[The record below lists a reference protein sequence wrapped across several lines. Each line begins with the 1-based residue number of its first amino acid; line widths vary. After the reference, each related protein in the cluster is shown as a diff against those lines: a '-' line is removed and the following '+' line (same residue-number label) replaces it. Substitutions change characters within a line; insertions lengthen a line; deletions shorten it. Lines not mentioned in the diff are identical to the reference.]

1 MKSNC
6 FAWLLLSATLLAQS
20 KPLSP
25 DFGLLASGHDR
36 ADHGVLKQ
44 YGKLP
49 LSFEANQG
57 QTDGR
62 VRFLSRGSGYTL
74 FLTSQEAVLSF
85 RQQDSQLD
93 SKSSPEHQASTANA
107 VLRMKLVDADPDVR
121 VTGVDELPG
130 TTNYFRGSDP
140 TKWHTNVANF
150 TKVRYRSVF
159 HGVDLVYYG
168 NQGQLEYDFVVAAG
182 ANPGSICLAFNGAH
196 ETYVDKQSGD
206 LVLKMGT
213 GAKEVRF
220 RRPVAYQ
227 EEAATDSVQLPSDT
241 SEDRRLIA
249 ADYVVDARNNVSFQ
263 LGAYDHSKTLLIDPT
278 LAYST
283 YLGGT
288 SNDYG
293 AGIAVDSAGSA
304 YVTGYTNST
313 SFPVT
318 SGSFQTTCSGGCSGT
333 TVDAFVSK
341 LDPTGSFLIYSTY
354 LGGGGN
360 DYGNG
365 IAVDGSGNAYIVGQ
379 TFSPNFPTTSG
390 AFQTTCGTGS
400 CLAGDAFITRLNP
413 TGSALVY
420 STYLGGKSLNQGNAI
435 ALDAAGDAYVTGYTE
450 STNFPTTPGALKTT
464 CTCSKFS
471 DVFVTELNPGGSALV
486 YSTYLGGS
494 KQDVAYAIA
503 LDPSNNAYV
512 TGFTQST
519 DFPTSPGAFQKSSG
533 AMITGFVSALNS
545 TGSALVYSTYLG
557 GNTTGTTPCETCA
570 TSIAVDSTGSAVVT
584 GLTAES
590 TFPTTPGAYQTVF
603 KSGSNGHDAFITKL
617 NPGGT
622 AAVFST
628 YLGGTKDDGVT
639 GVAYDSAG
647 NVWLR
652 GNTASTDFPVTP
664 GAFQTV
670 SGGNFDAFVA
680 ELDPTG
686 SLLLYS
692 SYLGGSGVEY
702 GGATRMLALD
712 HQSPPNIYITGYTD
726 STNFPTTAGS
736 IQPGLAGANDAFV
749 SKFSPSPNAGLSPSS
764 LNFGNQNDGTT
775 SPPQTVTL
783 TNTGNQNLNVTGV
796 SITGTNNH
804 DFAETNNCSRL
815 APNATCTI
823 SVTFTP
829 SISGNETA
837 DVSFTDNAADSPQ
850 LVSLAGVGV
859 GGGAIVVLSPTS
871 LTFAT
876 QLVNTI
882 SAGQKV
888 TLMNT
893 GTASLS
899 ITSIAASGDFD
910 QINTCGT
917 SVAAGA
923 SCSITVKFK
932 PSTLN
937 TRTGSITV
945 TDNATTS
952 PQTVSLSGTGTYIQL
967 SPTLLNFGTV
977 TVGTSSSPQA
987 ITLTNTDS
995 VAVGIQGVS
1004 FTGVA
1009 KGDYS
1014 QTNTCGSSMAQGAS
1028 CSINVTFKPT
1038 ATGTRTAKVSIAD
1051 FGGGSPQ
1058 TVQLTGTG
1066 Q

>member
-1 MKSNC
+1 MKSNY
-6 FAWLLLSATLLAQS
+6 FAWLLISATLLAQS
-20 KPLSP
+20 KHLPQNSA
-25 DFGLLASGHDR
+25 LAATAPEHSAAHS
-36 ADHGVLKQ
+36 ADQTGILKT

-49 LSFEANQG
+49 LSFEPNLG
-57 QTDGR
+57 QADAQ
-62 VRFLSRGSGYTL
+62 VKFLSRGSGYAL

-85 RQQDSQLD
+85 RQQDSQRD
-93 SKSSPEHQASTANA
+93 SKTSSGREATKADA
-107 VLRMKLVDADPDVR
+107 VLHMQLVDGHPDALI
-121 VTGVDELPG
+121 TGVDELPG
-130 TTNYFRGSDP
+130 KTNYIRGNDP
-140 TKWHTNVANF
+140 QKWNTNVANF
-150 TKVRYRSVF
+150 AKVRYEKVF
-159 HGVDLVYYG
+159 DGVDLVYYG

-182 ANPGSICLAFNGAH
+182 ANPGSIRLAFAGARGVS
-196 ETYVDKQSGD
+196 VDRQSGD
-206 LVLKMGT
+206 LVLKVGT
-213 GAKEVRF
+213 GPKEIRF
-220 RRPVAYQ
+220 RKPVAYQ
-227 EEAATDSVQLPSDT
+227 DVTGNAKA
-241 SEDRRLIA
+241 DRQLIA
-249 ADYVVDARNNVSFQ
+249 ADYVVDSRHQVSFQ
-263 LGAYDHSKTLLIDPT
+263 LGPYDHSKALLIDPT

-293 AGIAVDSAGSA
+293 TGIAVDGAGSA

-313 SFPVT
+313 SFPIT

-333 TVDAFVSK
+333 TVDALVTK
-341 LDPTGSFLIYSTY
+341 LDPTGSFLVYSTY
-354 LGGGGN
+354 LGGAGN

-365 IAVDGSGNAYIVGQ
+365 IIVDGSGNAYIVGQ
-379 TFSPNFPTTSG
+379 TFSANFPTTAG
-390 AFQTTCGTGS
+390 AFQTSCGTGS
-400 CLAGDAFITRLNP
+400 CLAGDAFVTKLNP
-413 TGSALVY
+413 SGSALVY
-420 STYLGGKSLNQGNAI
+420 STYLGGKSLNQGNGI

-450 STNFPTTPGALKTT
+450 STDFPTTRGALKTT
-464 CTCSKFS
+464 CACSKFA
-471 DVFVTELNPGGSALV
+471 DVFVTELNPSGSTLV

-494 KQDVAYAIA
+494 KQDVAYGIA

-512 TGFTQST
+512 AGFTQST
-519 DFPTSPGAFQKSSG
+519 DFPTSPGAFQKISG

-545 TGSALVYSTYLG
+545 TGSALIYSTYLG
-557 GNTTGTTPCETCA
+557 GNTTGTTPCETCV
-570 TSIAVDSTGSAVVT
+570 TSIAVDSTGNAVVT

-590 TFPTTPGAYQTVF
+590 NFPTTPGAYQTVF

-622 AAVFST
+622 AAIFST
-628 YLGGTKDDGVT
+628 YLGGSKDDGVT

-726 STNFPTTAGS
+726 STNFPTSAGS
-736 IQPGLAGANDAFV
+736 LQPGLAGANDVFV
-749 SKFSPSPNAGLSPSS
+749 SKFSPSPNVGLSPSS

-775 SPPQTVTL
+775 SAPQIVTL
-783 TNTGNQNLNVTGV
+783 TNTGNENLNVTGV
-796 SITGTNNH
+796 SVTGTNSH
-804 DFAETNNCSRL
+804 DFAETNNCSRV
-815 APNATCTI
+815 APNATCSI

-837 DVSFTDNAADSPQ
+837 DVSITDNATDSPQ
-850 LVSLAGVGV
+850 LVSLVGV
-859 GGGAIVVLSPTS
+859 GTGGGATVVLSPTS
-871 LTFAT
+871 LSFAT

-888 TLMNT
+888 TLTNT

-932 PSTLN
+932 PTTLN

-945 TDNATTS
+945 TDNATSS
-952 PQTVSLSGTGTYIQL
+952 PQTVSLTGTGTYIQL
-967 SPTLLNFGTV
+967 APTLLNFGTV
-977 TVGTSSSPQA
+977 TVGSSSTPQA

-995 VAVGIQGVS
+995 VAVAIQGVS
-1004 FTGVA
+1004 LTGVA
-1009 KGDYS
+1009 KSDYS
-1014 QTNTCGSSMAQGAS
+1014 QTNTCGSSVAKGAS

-1051 FGGGSPQ
+1051 FGGASPQ

>member
-1 MKSNC
+1 MKSNY
-6 FAWLLLSATLLAQS
+6 FAWLLISATLLAQS
-20 KPLSP
+20 KPVPPNSALVTTSSAHSAAHP
-25 DFGLLASGHDR
+25 AEQD
-36 ADHGVLKQ
+36 GVLKT

-49 LSFEANQG
+49 LSFEPNQG
-57 QTDGR
+57 QADAQ
-62 VRFLSRGSGYTL
+62 VKFLSRGSGYAL

-85 RQQDSQLD
+85 RQQDSQHD
-93 SKSSPEHQASTANA
+93 SKAGSGREANTDA
-107 VLRMKLVDADPDVR
+107 VLHMQLVDAHPDALIA
-121 VTGVDELPG
+121 GVDELPG
-130 TTNYFRGSDP
+130 KTNYIRGNDP
-140 TKWHTNVANF
+140 KKWNTNVANF
-150 TKVRYRSVF
+150 AKVRYEKVF
-159 HGVDLVYYG
+159 DGVDLVYYG

-182 ANPGSICLAFNGAH
+182 ANPDSIRLAFTGAH
-196 ETYVDKQSGD
+196 GVYVDRQSGD
-206 LVLKMGT
+206 LVLKVGT
-213 GAKEVRF
+213 RSKEIRF
-220 RRPVAYQ
+220 GKPVAYQ
-227 EEAATDSVQLPSDT
+227 EVAGNAKA
-241 SEDRRLIA
+241 DRLLVA
-249 ADYVVDARNNVSFQ
+249 ADYVVDSRNQVSFQ
-263 LGAYDHSKTLLIDPT
+263 LGLYDHSKTLLIDPT

-293 AGIAVDSAGSA
+293 TGIAVDGAGSA

-313 SFPVT
+313 TFPVT
-318 SGSFQTTCSGGCSGT
+318 AGSFQTTCSGGCTGT
-333 TVDAFVSK
+333 TVDAFVTK
-341 LDPTGSFLIYSTY
+341 LDPTGSFLVYSTY
-354 LGGGGN
+354 MGGGGN

-390 AFQTTCGTGS
+390 AFQITCGTGS
-400 CLAGDAFITRLNP
+400 CLAGDAFITKLNP
-413 TGSALVY
+413 SGSALIY
-420 STYLGGKSLNQGNAI
+420 STYLGGKSLNQGNGI
-435 ALDAAGDAYVTGYTE
+435 ALDAAGNAYVTGYTE
-450 STNFPTTPGALKTT
+450 STDFPTTRGALKTT
-464 CTCSKFS
+464 CACSKFA
-471 DVFVTELNPGGSALV
+471 DVFVTELNASGSTLL
-486 YSTYLGGS
+486 YSTYLGGT

-519 DFPTSPGAFQKSSG
+519 DFPTSPGAFQKTSG

-545 TGSALVYSTYLG
+545 TGSALIYSTYLG
-557 GNTTGTTPCETCA
+557 GITTGTTPCETCA
-570 TSIAVDSTGSAVVT
+570 TSIAVDSTGNAVVT

-590 TFPTTPGAYQTVF
+590 NFPTTPGAYQTVF
-603 KSGSNGHDAFITKL
+603 KSGANGHDAFITKL

-622 AAVFST
+622 AVVFST
-628 YLGGTKDDGVT
+628 YLGGSKDDGVT

-736 IQPGLAGANDAFV
+736 IQPGLAGANDVFV
-749 SKFSPSPNAGLSPSS
+749 SKFSPSPNVGLSPSS
-764 LNFGNQNDGTT
+764 LNFGNQNVGTT
-775 SPPQTVTL
+775 SAPQIVTL
-783 TNTGNQNLNVTGV
+783 TNTGNENLNVTGV
-796 SITGTNNH
+796 SITGTNSH
-804 DFAETNNCSRL
+804 DFAETNNCSRVT
-815 APNATCTI
+815 PNATCSI

-837 DVSFTDNAADSPQ
+837 NVSITDNATDSPQ
-850 LVSLAGVGV
+850 LVSLAGVGT
-859 GGGAIVVLSPTS
+859 GGGTTVVLSPTS

-876 QLVNTI
+876 QLVNSI
-882 SAGQKV
+882 SAGQMV
-888 TLMNT
+888 SLTNT
-893 GTASLS
+893 GTATLT

-910 QINTCGT
+910 QINTCGS

-923 SCSITVKFK
+923 TCSITVKFK
-932 PSTLN
+932 PTTLN

-945 TDNATTS
+945 TDNATSS
-952 PQTVSLSGTGTYIQL
+952 PQTVSLTGTGTYIQL
-967 SPTLLNFGTV
+967 SPTLLSFGTV
-977 TVGTSSSPQA
+977 AVGSSSAPQA
-987 ITLTNTDS
+987 ITLKNTDS

-1014 QTNTCGSSMAQGAS
+1014 QTNTCGSSVAAGAS